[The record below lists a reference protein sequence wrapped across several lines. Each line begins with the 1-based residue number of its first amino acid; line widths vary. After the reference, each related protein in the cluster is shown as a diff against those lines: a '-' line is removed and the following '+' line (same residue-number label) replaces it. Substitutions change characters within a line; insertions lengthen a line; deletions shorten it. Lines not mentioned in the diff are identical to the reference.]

1 MLKTV
6 SSIVNAIGALNYKG
20 TWDAN
25 ANSPALASSVGTKG
39 DYYVVSTAG
48 STTLNGISNWGVGD
62 WAAFNGSVW
71 QRVEGGAN
79 LNGVDL
85 TVTGTSLLGGTSAP
99 VYGGSV
105 RVTGGLELH
114 SSQQINIAASNPAAA
129 FEWVQ
134 RAGQGIDF
142 YITNATVLASL
153 SAAGVWTN
161 ASDARYKENIRPV
174 NYGLAEVMQLQPRA
188 YNMIDSKQEQIGFIA
203 QEVQGILPELV
214 ETKTNSITNEERL
227 TLSYGQISAVL
238 VKAIQE
244 LKTELDQVKSELQTL
259 KGN

>member
-20 TWDAN
+20 TWNASAN
-25 ANSPALASSVGTKG
+25 TPALVSGVGTKG

-62 WAAFNGSVW
+62 WVTFNGSVW

-85 TVTGTSLLGGTSAP
+85 TATGTTLLGTTSAP
-99 VYGGSV
+99 VHGSIV
-105 RVTGGLELH
+105 RVSGRMEWDA
-114 SSQQINIAASNPAAA
+114 SQQFNISASNPATN

-174 NYGLAEVMQLQPRA
+174 SYGLAEVMQLRPRA
-188 YNMIDSKQEQIGFIA
+188 YNMVDSKQEQIGFVA
-203 QEVQGILPELV
+203 QEVQSILPELV
-214 ETKTNSITNEERL
+214 ETKTNSITDEERM
-227 TLSYGQISAVL
+227 TLSYGQMSAVL

-244 LKTELDQVKSELQTL
+244 LKAELDQTKAELQTL
-259 KGN
+259 KG

>member
-6 SSIVNAIGALNYKG
+6 SSITNAIGALNYKG
-20 TWDAN
+20 TWNAS
-25 ANSPALASSVGTKG
+25 ANSPALASSVGSKG

-48 STTLNGISNWGVGD
+48 ATILNGISNWGVGD

-71 QRVEGGAN
+71 QRVEGGAD
-79 LNGVDL
+79 LNGVNL
-85 TVTGTSLLGGTSAP
+85 TVTGTSLLGTSIAP
-99 VYGGSV
+99 AYGGVV
-105 RVTGGLELH
+105 RVGGGAELH
-114 SSQQINIAASNPAAA
+114 NSQQINIAASNALAN

-134 RAGQGIDF
+134 RVGQGIDF

-153 SAAGVWTN
+153 SAAGIWTN

-174 NYGLAEVMQLQPRA
+174 NYGLAEIMQLQPRA
-188 YNMIDSKQEQIGFIA
+188 YNMIDSKQEQIGFVA
-203 QEVQGILPELV
+203 QEVQSILPELV
-214 ETKTNSITNEERL
+214 ETKTNSITDEERM
-227 TLSYGQISAVL
+227 TLSYGQMSAVL